1 MWFSISW
8 KVGGDSCGVIED
20 ESQERTEA
28 KSSTVSC
35 GKPKSLTLSGNL
47 GFINKKTVR
56 ILP

>member
-1 MWFSISW
+1 ME
-8 KVGGDSCGVIED
+8 GRRDSCGVIED